1 MNRNLK
7 KSDES
12 NVAYV
17 ERVIQHKF
25 TLADVATVLV
35 EMGEKAD
42 EQAQEL
48 FEARLV
54 IKQWTDIHNKR
65 SETIAEVRR
74 KLFEIQ

>member
-1 MNRNLK
+1 MADKTDL
-7 KSDES
+7 S
-12 NVAYV
+12 
-17 ERVIQHKF
+17 F
-25 TLADVATVLV
+25 TGLT
-35 EMGEKAD
+35 D